1 MTFEAPKIAISEPDL
16 INKGVDM
23 YGSRSGGFQYVTASS
38 QQVNTKL
45 AASETARSSKSTAI

>member
-16 INKGVDM
+16 HNKGVDIH
-23 YGSRSGGFQYVTASS
+23 GFRSGGFLYVTASS

-45 AASETARSSKSTAI
+45 AASETAGSSKSTAI